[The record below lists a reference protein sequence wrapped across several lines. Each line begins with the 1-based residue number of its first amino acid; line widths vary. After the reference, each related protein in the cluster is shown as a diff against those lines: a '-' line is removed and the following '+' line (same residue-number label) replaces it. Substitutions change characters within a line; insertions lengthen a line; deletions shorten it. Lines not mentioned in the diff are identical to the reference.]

1 MGLRDLLR
9 TAASLPAAAAQVSDP
24 AARSLV
30 PPVEVGTPWGT
41 PHPHHL
47 EPIVWA
53 DVAGLAAKQP
63 VTRSEAMAVPALARA
78 RNLTAG
84 TIAGIP
90 LRALRGTDE
99 LALSWLDRSDGIASP
114 FQRMLH
120 TVDDLMFYG
129 VSLWALGRDF
139 DNNVIRAAHVPMSRW
154 DTDGEGYIL
163 VDGEPV
169 RRRDVCVIP
178 GIHEGILTYGRTT
191 IRHATNLIRHA
202 DKAVEHPN
210 AYIELHQESEAP
222 LTKTQIDDLIQR
234 WVDARRGANGGVAYT
249 NKGIKVIEHGS
260 PHELLLTEGRNAAA
274 IDIARLTGLPASLV
288 DAVQSGTSVTYQ
300 NSQARMAELVTFGLF
315 PIMGAIVA
323 RLGQDDIVAR
333 GTRIEF
339 DLENAL
345 AALPTTV
352 GAPDDGGPTPPP
364 PPPPAPAAGRT
375 GAVA

>member
-9 TAASLPAAAAQVSDP
+9 TAASLPAAAARVNDP
-24 AARSLV
+24 TARSVV
-30 PPVEVGTPWGT
+30 PPAEVGTPWGT

-47 EPIVWA
+47 EGIVWA
-53 DVAGLAAKQP
+53 DVAGLATNQP

-78 RNLTAG
+78 RNLLAG

-90 LRALRGTDE
+90 LRAMRGEDE
-99 LALSWLDRSDGIASP
+99 ELPLGWLDRSDGIASP

-120 TVDDLMFYG
+120 TVDDLLFYG
-129 VSLWALGRDF
+129 ISLWGLTRDF
-139 DNNVIRAAHVPMSRW
+139 DGSVIRAAHVPMSRW
-154 DTDGEGYIL
+154 DTDTEGYIL

-169 RRRDVCVIP
+169 GRREVCVIP

-191 IRHATNLIRHA
+191 IRHSTNLIRHA
-202 DKAVEHPN
+202 DKAVENPN
-210 AYIELHQESEAP
+210 AYIELHQESETP
-222 LTKTQIDDLIQR
+222 MTEPQIDALVKR
-234 WVDARRGANGGVAYT
+234 WVTARRGDHGGVAFT
-249 NKGIKVIEHGS
+249 NKGIKVIEHGA

-288 DAVQSGTSVTYQ
+288 DAAQSGTSVTYQ
-300 NSQARMAELVTFGLF
+300 NSQARMAELVTFGLA

-339 DLENAL
+339 DLANAL
-345 AALPTTV
+345 AALPTSV
-352 GAPDDGGPTPPP
+352 GVPDDGGPTPPP
-364 PPPPAPAAGRT
+364 EPAAAGGGVEA
-375 GAVA
+375 GA